1 MSKFDQLQE
10 YRAFLTRAIKQ
21 PATIGAVLPTSDQ
34 VAEAVAEVLPRTG
47 KPTVLELGPGTG
59 ALSDAIHRH
68 LPRGSLHVAVEVD
81 SEMVRYLE
89 AKKPWLRVMHGD
101 AKDLVPL
108 LESIGI
114 TQVDAV
120 ISSIPWT
127 LLDQQQQQEVLS
139 EAAAALSPQGVFT
152 TVTYLTTLWRANT
165 MAFIRT
171 LRDTFEEV
179 LPRSAVWRNLPPARV
194 YVCRRPTISRH

>member
-1 MSKFDQLQE
+1 MRKLDQLRE

-21 PATIGAVLPTSDQ
+21 PSTIGAVLPTSDH

-59 ALSDAIHRH
+59 ALSNAIHRH
-68 LPRGSLHVAVEVD
+68 LPDGSLHIAVEVD
-81 SEMVRYLE
+81 PELVRYLE
-89 AKKPWLRVMHGD
+89 TEKPWLRVLHGD
-101 AKDLVPL
+101 AKDLGAL
-108 LESIGI
+108 LESIGV
-114 TQVDAV
+114 TQVDGV

-127 LLDQQQQQEVLS
+127 LLTQQRRREVLD
-139 EAAAALSPQGVFT
+139 EVAAALAPQGVFT
-152 TVTYLTTLWRANT
+152 TVTYITTLWRANT
-165 MAFIRT
+165 MTFTGA

-194 YVCRRPTISRH
+194 YVCRRPTGSRH